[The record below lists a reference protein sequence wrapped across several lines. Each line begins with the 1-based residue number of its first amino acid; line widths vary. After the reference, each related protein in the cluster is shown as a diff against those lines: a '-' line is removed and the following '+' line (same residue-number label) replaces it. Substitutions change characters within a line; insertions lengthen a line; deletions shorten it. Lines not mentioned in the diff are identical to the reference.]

1 MTTLRDMPMIS
12 VEQKNAFRE
21 AALEVEKQRDEAK
34 RMLASA
40 CEYLSRVSVLVG
52 AQDNEDPQTIV
63 EMVEGVVLERD
74 KLRNE
79 REAWSAMAV
88 ALADSLTYALSEG
101 EADQI
106 AQKIAGLV
114 HDEGGALA
122 RRDALMKAEALE
134 DKAAEMIAMNDER
147 NMFSVHWAAKD
158 LQRVAAEYRKQAEGE
173 A

>member
-134 DKAAEMIAMNDER
+134 EAADMARDEVWQQE
-147 NMFSVHWAAKD
+147 FASLGQ
-158 LQRVAAEYRKQAEGE
+158 LQRDLASKAAEYRKQAEGE